1 MTSSIRSASS
11 PLSYSREIYKEETKN
26 FLLNFKNRSNELKL
40 NQDHIDKLLNDE
52 MERQWK
58 KRQDQWDKE
67 MNARINL
74 MTDVYHNRADAVHYK
89 KETAAEELRRKERE
103 KQQVT
108 EELEQIKK
116 QDTRAELEEYLVGH
130 WLPKENEAAPEHH
143 PLANQRKE

>member
-1 MTSSIRSASS
+1 MINSSKKRSSLTSHIRE
-11 PLSYSREIYKEETKN
+11 RYKEETKN

-67 MNARINL
+67 MQARVNL
-74 MTDVYHNRADAVHYK
+74 MTDVYANRADAVQFK
-89 KETAAEELRRKERE
+89 KDIETEERRRKERE

-108 EELEQIKK
+108 EDLHQLKK
-116 QDTRAELEEYLVGH
+116 EDTRLELEEYLVSFS
-130 WLPKENEAAPEHH
+130 L
-143 PLANQRKE
+143 L